1 MDRSV
6 SLFIRNHVFY
16 FEKTKIDRVSRVER
30 SPAVPPDRVA
40 VVFTS
45 GESAPLRPVSY
56 VGGAQPSGNPFD
68 DGSALQID
76 EHQLTVVSCGRSK
89 IRRQDSSHGT

>member
-16 FEKTKIDRVSRVER
+16 FEKMKIDRVSRVER
-30 SPAVPPDRVA
+30 SPAVPPVRVA

-45 GESAPLRPVSY
+45 GVPPFGPCYTSAEHSPRGTPLMT
-56 VGGAQPSGNPFD
+56 G
-68 DGSALQID
+68 
-76 EHQLTVVSCGRSK
+76 QLCKLTS
-89 IRRQDSSHGT
+89 IN